1 MHVQWLPFNLAFSLS
16 IFLLTNWTCFLAIF
30 LYFWNILDNQS
41 ITSSSLTMH
50 CYCLACFARLS
61 SLNVKSWVNHCS
73 WADGILN
80 MVLLW
85 NAWHLD
91 VCELFE
97 TYICFSFSYFNG
109 LTAGNETKM
118 PATPP
123 ARLHQKAP
131 DVGQVVLYRS
141 KCVTLHPQMLATW
154 TLMIHGQHLKA
165 R

>member
-1 MHVQWLPFNLAFSLS
+1 M
-16 IFLLTNWTCFLAIF
+16 
-30 LYFWNILDNQS
+30 
-41 ITSSSLTMH
+41 
-50 CYCLACFARLS
+50 
-61 SLNVKSWVNHCS
+61 NVKVKSIIA
-73 WADGILN
+73 ADGILN
-80 MVLLW
+80 VVLLW

-118 PATPP
+118 PAP
-123 ARLHQKAP
+123 HQKAP

-165 R
+165 QGSSNSFVQN